1 MINAGGFFDE
11 EDYDE
16 EIELQEDS
24 KPETKP
30 QANANGGITKGA
42 PQIDEMPEGPIAHE
56 VAHDHEDE
64 EMYEFE
70 EVENN
75 GESKANPI
83 EEEKEK
89 QHDSGGSDNK

>member
-1 MINAGGFFDE
+1 VINAGGFFDE

-30 QANANGGITKGA
+30 QANTNGGIIKGA

-70 EVENN
+70 DVENN

-89 QHDSGGSDNK
+89 QHDSGGSDDK